1 MTQADLFTALK
12 ATGYPVAYSHFKT
25 AANPPYIVYLFA
37 YSSDMIADNV
47 NYHEI
52 SNFQVELYTAT
63 KDLTAEAKVQAAL
76 RTLELPYGKSE
87 TWLENEELF
96 QILYEVQIIGE

>member
-25 AANPPYIVYLFA
+25 TANPPYIVYLFA
-37 YSSDMIADNV
+37 YDSDLKADNT
-47 NYHEI
+47 NYVEI
-52 SNFQVELYTAT
+52 SNFQIELYTGT
-63 KDLTAEAKVQAAL
+63 KDLTAEAKIQTAL
-76 RTLELPYGKSE
+76 KNLGLTYTKSE